1 MHFCKIFI
9 IKILFPS
16 LSYLTQKLH
25 FQILEKWQNSPVLV
39 SFDSSVTPISTI
51 PFPAVTICN
60 MNKVQKSR
68 HEYVEEKRAAEPDN
82 DYWQKEHLFEE
93 EVCASHLEGA
103 REILL

>member
-1 MHFCKIFI
+1 
-9 IKILFPS
+9 
-16 LSYLTQKLH
+16 
-25 FQILEKWQNSPVLV
+25 
-39 SFDSSVTPISTI
+39 
-51 PFPAVTICN
+51 